1 MEYSTVSRHSRA
13 GLVIVIVMGGML
25 SVFLVYAV
33 LFPPPENETMRGIMR
48 FLIALCGGLFAG
60 VLTGY
65 VITSD
70 GLKGLT
76 IRACGGIA
84 IFVLLMF
91 GVNPVPSK
99 QTQPILRFNLVIGQ
113 QTNQYIQ
120 SIDPSGYIALER
132 KYTRLRE
139 KANRRTKQ
147 AYERGVFAFD
157 QAKTSMDKEKLRT
170 AIRSLKIAT
179 ALIGTYEPYLYLGA
193 AYLGVGEDEQAI
205 DAFKK
210 AIELEGTSGKAW
222 EGLGLAYSHLLA
234 YEPAIKALQKADNLA
249 PGECLTLTRL
259 GYALMQSGRLE
270 DARVHYEEAVNWD
283 KACADAWVGI
293 ASVIVANLQIARS
306 YDPQSHQQV
315 MECLKTALAVD
326 PKNAWANELLH
337 MVLGIG
343 EPERAPEEPDARKHL
358 ERAGALLARGQIS
371 EALKEYRKAE
381 LYEPENSTVHMSMGK
396 AYFQLNNFEDAI
408 QRFKWAI
415 ELSPNSCRA
424 WHSLGETY
432 ERLGQVEEA
441 RNAYEKALRIN
452 PAYLLAQ
459 RDLARVTVKLERG
472 SD

>member
-1 MEYSTVSRHSRA
+1 MEYSRVSRHSRA
-13 GLVIVIVMGGML
+13 GLVIVIVVGGML
-25 SVFLVYAV
+25 SVFLMYAV
-33 LFPPPENETMRGIMR
+33 LLPPPETETMRGIIR

-60 VLTGY
+60 VLAGY
-65 VITSD
+65 VITAG

-76 IRACGGIA
+76 LKVSGGTA

-99 QTQPILRFNLVIGQ
+99 QTRPILRLNLVIGQ

-120 SIDPSGYIALER
+120 SIDPSKYIALER
-132 KYTRLRE
+132 KYARLRE

-147 AYERGVFAFD
+147 TYERGVFAFN
-157 QAKTSMDKEKLRT
+157 QAKTSMDREKFRT
-170 AIRSLKIAT
+170 AIRSLKVAT

-193 AYLGVGEDEQAI
+193 AYLAVGEDEQAI
-205 DAFKK
+205 DTFKR

-234 YEPAIKALQKADNLA
+234 YEPAIKALEKADNLA
-249 PGECLTLTRL
+249 PGECLTLTGL
-259 GYALMQSGRLE
+259 GYALMQSGRLGE
-270 DARVHYEEAVNWD
+270 AQVHYEEAVNWD
-283 KACADAWVGI
+283 KACADAWVGL

-306 YDPQSHQQV
+306 YDPESHQQV
-315 MECLKTALAVD
+315 MDYLKTALAVD

-343 EPERAPEEPDARKHL
+343 EPERPPEEPDAREHL
-358 ERAGALLARGQIS
+358 ERGGALLAGGQIS
-371 EALKEYRKAE
+371 EALKEYGKAE
-381 LYEPENSTVHMSMGK
+381 SYEPENPTIHMAMGK
-396 AYFQLNNFEDAI
+396 AYFQLNNFEEAI
-408 QRFKWAI
+408 QRYKWAI

-424 WHSLGETY
+424 WRSLGETY

-441 RNAYEKALRIN
+441 RNAYEEALRIN
-452 PAYLLAQ
+452 PGYLLAH